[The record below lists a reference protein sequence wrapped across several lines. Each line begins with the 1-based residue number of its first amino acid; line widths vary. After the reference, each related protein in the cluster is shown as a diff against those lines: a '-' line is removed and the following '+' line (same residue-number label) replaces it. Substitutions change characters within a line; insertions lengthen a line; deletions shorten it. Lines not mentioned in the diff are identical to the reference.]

1 MHFHTR
7 AAISLSLILTCIL
20 AAVHCILPAQRERE
34 REIYIYTIHTVYL
47 LYIYIYIHICKYLL
61 MMDRKRT
68 RTWMH
73 TQVYTG

>member
-34 REIYIYTIHTVYL
+34 RDLYIYYTHGISTV
-47 LYIYIYIHICKYLL
+47 YIYIHICKYLL